1 MEINLSRLLFAAIP
15 VPGHFN
21 PMLAVAEELR
31 RRGYEIVFHS
41 GELFRE
47 RVEAAGLRFAPFP
60 PEADFDYRDP
70 TQAEP
75 SVKDVPTSERG
86 LTFFARLLGG
96 RIPVMDRALRRIIEQ
111 EKIDAILYEVL
122 YMGAYPLLLRDEP
135 RPAIIGCGVVAPMW
149 LDPGASLASGFNSTP
164 GWRERN
170 LAENQKIADR
180 RGTAWRYID
189 AMLNEAGVAISG
201 GFHDNQ
207 IYRLPDVFLQFG
219 TEAIEFP
226 REASHGNVVF
236 VGPLLP
242 RNRDGGSVAAWLET
256 RDRSRPLIFVTQ
268 GTIANRDLDQ
278 LLRPAMDGLAAEN
291 VDVLVTTGN
300 EASAAAALSPL
311 ANTRVESYAAYAQV
325 LRETAVFVTNGGY
338 TGVQHALSCGVPVVV
353 AGLSEDKPRVGH
365 RVEWSGVGIN
375 LRTATPTK
383 EQVQNAV
390 REILQNPSYRERAQA
405 VQKAILQVDTI
416 GMIADHVDTEIRTAE
431 ESKLA
436 FTNKIS

>member
-1 MEINLSRLLFAAIP
+1 MSRLLFAAIP
-15 VPGHFN
+15 APGHFN
-21 PMLAVAEELR
+21 PMLAVAEELHG
-31 RRGYEIVFHS
+31 RGHEIVFHS
-41 GELFRE
+41 GESFRK
-47 RVEAAGLRFAPFP
+47 RVEAAGLRFVPFA

-70 TQAEP
+70 SRAEP
-75 SVKDVPTSERG
+75 SINDVPSSERG
-86 LTFFARLLGG
+86 LTFFARMLGG

-122 YMGAYPLLLRDEP
+122 YLGAFPLLLRDEP
-135 RPAIIGCGVVAPMW
+135 RPAVIGCGVVAPMW
-149 LDPGASLASGFNSTP
+149 LDPGASLTSGFSSAP

-189 AMLNEAGVAISG
+189 AMLKEAGVAIPG
-201 GFHDNQ
+201 GFHDDQ

-226 REASHGNVVF
+226 REESHGNVAF

-242 RNRDGGSVAAWLET
+242 RNREGGSVAAWLET
-256 RDRSRPLIFVTQ
+256 RDRNRPLIFVTQ
-268 GTIANRDLDQ
+268 GSVANRDLDQ
-278 LLRPAMDGLAAEN
+278 LLRPAMKGLAAEN
-291 VDVLVTTGN
+291 LDVLVTTGN
-300 EASAAAALSPL
+300 EASAAALSPL
-311 ANTRVESYAAYAQV
+311 ANTRVESYAAYELV
-325 LRETAVFVTNGGY
+325 LRETAIFVTNGGY

-353 AGLSEDKPRVGH
+353 AGLTEDKPRVGH

-390 REILQNPSYRERAQA
+390 REILNNPSYRERAQA

-416 GMIADHVDTEIRTAE
+416 GMIADHVDTAIRTVKE
-431 ESKLA
+431 NKLA
-436 FTNKIS
+436 LTNKVS